1 MEGRRQNQKTA
12 PKMEEKAKEFDQK
25 NHDVNDIFGRTNAKA
40 LFLFKWNIQLEDN
53 PDKFGID
60 LFGKYKNITLKVEA
74 CVHSGKDW
82 TSNKNIQDKY
92 SDFMIWQRRPNHLKP
107 STEKEKFIIC
117 MCNKDGNLFATLNIT
132 KEILKLPKQK
142 RRFQP
147 RNHNTKAKPEMVIP
161 VNHNKWKFHEI

>member
-60 LFGKYKNITLKVEA
+60 LFGKYKNINLKV
-74 CVHSGKDW
+74 
-82 TSNKNIQDKY
+82 
-92 SDFMIWQRRPNHLKP
+92 
-107 STEKEKFIIC
+107 
-117 MCNKDGNLFATLNIT
+117 
-132 KEILKLPKQK
+132 
-142 RRFQP
+142 
-147 RNHNTKAKPEMVIP
+147 
-161 VNHNKWKFHEI
+161 